1 MYSKRVR
8 NIAQRYALNFKK
20 RNERTKK
27 RVTAKLLSYT
37 YYINTG
43 WSGKN
48 PDYPNHK
55 EITTWNNAIRYFVT
69 LDVN

>member
-1 MYSKRVR
+1 MKRDWAG
-8 NIAQRYALNFKK
+8 NYK
-20 RNERTKK
+20 EC
-27 RVTAKLLSYT
+27 T
-37 YYINTG
+37 YHINTG